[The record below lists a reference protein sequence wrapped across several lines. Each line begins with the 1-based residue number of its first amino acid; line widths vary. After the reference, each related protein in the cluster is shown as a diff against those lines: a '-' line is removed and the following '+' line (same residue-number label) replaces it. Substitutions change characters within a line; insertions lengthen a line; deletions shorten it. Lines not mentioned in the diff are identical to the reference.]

1 MIEVFQKFQMPLMG
15 LRAFKYLSHIL
26 PLLSLSKKIEIYRH
40 KRQRDMRKTQ
50 TGESIKES
58 ELNKSEQNI

>member
-26 PLLSLSKKIEIYRH
+26 PLLSLSKKNKNKH
-40 KRQRDMRKTQ
+40 KRQKDLRKTQ
-50 TGESIKES
+50 TRESIQEI
-58 ELNKSEQNI
+58 N

>member
-1 MIEVFQKFQMPLMG
+1 MIEGFQKFQMPLMG

-26 PLLSLSKKIEIYRH
+26 PLLSLSKKFKH
-40 KRQRDMRKTQ
+40 KRQKDMRKTQ

>member
-26 PLLSLSKKIEIYRH
+26 PLLSLSKRLKKI
-40 KRQRDMRKTQ
+40 
-50 TGESIKES
+50 SIKD
-58 ELNKSEQNI
+58 KKI

>member
-26 PLLSLSKKIEIYRH
+26 PLLSLSKKNKNKQ
-40 KRQRDMRKTQ
+40 KRQKDLRKTQ
-50 TGESIKES
+50 TKESIKES